1 MAEDLVVGID
11 VGMSGTGVAYRRKG
25 YAEVTALGW
34 GNDMKE
40 PKTPTRVFYN
50 VHHQPPKLVGWGMEV
65 PNDSVE
71 HPQLKEWF
79 KIDLGAVD
87 ADKVEVKRIYKDF
100 LTSLFLELS
109 TQRFTPALL
118 GGKHFEETRVLFLFS
133 VPALWDPAV
142 VHDFAQLV
150 RESGFEKEGLRSVR
164 VTMTEPQAVA
174 TYEICVP
181 NPSYKLKVSEPRP
194 PGTPQLISTSQNG
207 QNVLIVDAGG
217 GTTDFCLLKMDGS
230 YERPPQAME
239 LAPPT
244 ACKTGSTYIDQD
256 FQRMVVTYLQDK
268 RDSLAKDIEDVSLD
282 MRNSNLFHTR
292 KHRFNPDT
300 FNDLSFDIPFK
311 NTARH
316 DSKDSPPPDSFVLT
330 GESFGSLFNS
340 QIDEINQ
347 QIRRFV
353 RVFVTDSGPNSKNHL
368 DYIVLAGGLGSFRYV
383 LSKIEEFIEEL
394 PFKIAAKPKVVMSAA
409 PRLAVCMGLVY
420 NAGRN
425 PELFPRRFN
434 RVSIGV
440 ASQSLTGEIKQ
451 RRLRNFLKRT
461 FLRVPQGQKD
471 GGEVEWVLVKG
482 ELVPGRVAVY
492 EQTAYFSADLPSDK
506 RIWDLAVLHSFESDI
521 DRLTLRDNCRVCS
534 VLRVNLSHIGVPEKT
549 GAGDALARLN
559 LAPKPKVPIKF
570 DLRTEVGL
578 ATAEI
583 HCTDKKGRLCS
594 EPMSIEIGQVSES
607 LPSTGQSAVYE
618 LS

>member
-25 YAEVTALGW
+25 YAKVTTLGW
-34 GNDMKE
+34 GNDMKD

-50 VHHQPPKLVGWGMEV
+50 VHHQPPRLVGWGMEV
-65 PNDSVE
+65 PYDSVD

-79 KIDLGAVD
+79 KVDLGAVD
-87 ADKVEVKRIYKDF
+87 ADRVEVKRIYKDF
-100 LTSLFLELS
+100 LTSLFRELS

-118 GGKHFEETRVLFLFS
+118 GGKQFEETRVLFLFS

-142 VHDFAQLV
+142 VHDFTQLV

-164 VTMTEPQAVA
+164 VIMTEPQAVA
-174 TYEICVP
+174 AYEICVS
-181 NPSYKLKVSEPRP
+181 NPSYKLK
-194 PGTPQLISTSQNG
+194 NG

-230 YERPPQAME
+230 YEKPPQAME
-239 LAPPT
+239 LAPPA
-244 ACKTGSTYIDQD
+244 ACATGSTYIDRG
-256 FQRMVVTYLQDK
+256 FEEMVTTYLQDK
-268 RDSLAKDIEDVSLD
+268 RDSLVRDIEDVSWD

-292 KHRFNPDT
+292 KHGFDSDT
-300 FNDLSFDIPFK
+300 WDDLKFKIPSK
-311 NTARH
+311 NSAVA
-316 DSKDSPPPDSFVLT
+316 SFVLT
-330 GESFGSLFNS
+330 RFSESLGSLFDR
-340 QIDEINQ
+340 QIDEITQ
-347 QIRRFV
+347 RIGLFV
-353 RVFVTDSGPNSKNHL
+353 GAFQTDSETDYKNRL
-368 DYIVLAGGLGSFRYV
+368 DYIILAGGLGSSRYV
-383 LSKIEEFIEEL
+383 LHKIEEFIAKSQ
-394 PFKIAAKPKVVMSAA
+394 FKIAANPKVVMSAA

-440 ASQSLTGEIKQ
+440 ASQPLTGEIKQ
-451 RRLRNFLKRT
+451 RRLRNFLKRA
-461 FLRVPQGQKD
+461 FLRVPKGQKD

-482 ELVPGRVAVY
+482 ELVPDRVAVH

-521 DRLTLRDNCRVCS
+521 DRLTLRDNCRVYS

-549 GAGDALARLN
+549 GTGDALARLN

-570 DLRTEVGL
+570 DLRIEVGL

-594 EPMSIEIGQVSES
+594 EPMSIEIDQVSES
-607 LPSTGQSAVYE
+607 LPSTGQSAVGR
-618 LS
+618 L

>member
-25 YAEVTALGW
+25 YAKVTTLGW
-34 GNDMKE
+34 GNDMKD

-79 KIDLGAVD
+79 KVELGAVD

-100 LTSLFLELS
+100 LTSLFRELS

-142 VHDFAQLV
+142 VHDFTQLV

-174 TYEICVP
+174 AYEICVP
-181 NPSYKLKVSEPRP
+181 NPSYKLK
-194 PGTPQLISTSQNG
+194 NG
-207 QNVLIVDAGG
+207 ENVLIVDAGG

-230 YERPPQAME
+230 YEKPPQAME
-239 LAPPT
+239 LAPPA
-244 ACKTGSTYIDQD
+244 ACATGSTYIDRD
-256 FQRMVVTYLQDK
+256 FEEMVTTYLQNK
-268 RDSLAKDIEDVSLD
+268 RDSLLRDIEDVSWD

-292 KHRFNPDT
+292 KYGFDSDT
-300 FNDLSFDIPFK
+300 WDDLKFKIPSK
-311 NTARH
+311 NSAVA
-316 DSKDSPPPDSFVLT
+316 SFVLT
-330 GESFGSLFNS
+330 GFSESLGSLFDR
-340 QIDEINQ
+340 QIDEITQ
-347 QIRRFV
+347 RIGLFV
-353 RVFVTDSGPNSKNHL
+353 GAFQTDSETDYKNRL
-368 DYIVLAGGLGSFRYV
+368 DYIILAGGLGSSRYV
-383 LSKIEEFIEEL
+383 LHKIEEFIAKSQ
-394 PFKIAAKPKVVMSAA
+394 FKIAAN
-409 PRLAVCMGLVY
+409 RLAVCMGLVY

-440 ASQSLTGEIKQ
+440 ASQPLTGEIKQ
-451 RRLRNFLKRT
+451 RRLRNFLERA
-461 FLRVPQGQKD
+461 FLRVPKGQKD

-482 ELVPGRVAVY
+482 ELVPDRVAVH

-521 DRLTLRDNCRVCS
+521 DRLTLRDNCRVYS

-549 GAGDALARLN
+549 GTGDALARLN

-570 DLRTEVGL
+570 DLRIEVGL

-594 EPMSIEIGQVSES
+594 EPMSIEIDQVSES